1 MRKPTFETFYTLHLD
16 RVYRFLYFRVGMR
29 RELAEDLTSEV
40 FTKALAHYD
49 RYDPTQSQSAWIM
62 TIARNHLFNYFRDRK
77 EEVDLEEVAFRIP
90 DERAPGPDLIDH
102 ERLLAALCQLSP
114 EERQLVEMKHL
125 EGYPHQEIAEALGKS
140 PGAVRVE
147 LHRAMNK
154 LKSLF
159 KDWYAPIPP
168 KTTPQREQA

>member
-1 MRKPTFETFYTLHLD
+1 MRKPSFETFYSVHLD

-40 FTKALAHYD
+40 FIKALAHYD
-49 RYDPTQSQSAWIM
+49 RYDPAQSQSAWIM
-62 TIARNHLFNYFRDRK
+62 TIARNHLYNHFRDRK
-77 EEVDLEEVAFRIP
+77 EEVDIEEIAFRMA

-102 ERLLAALCQLSP
+102 ERLLAALRQLSP

-125 EGYPHQEIAEALGKS
+125 EGYPHQDIAEILGKS

-154 LKSLF
+154 LKRLF
-159 KDWYAPIPP
+159 KDWYAPL
-168 KTTPQREQA
+168 KTERAPQRKQA